1 MKAKLSIIVLL
12 VLSLTIPLVGAV
24 GAQGPQ
30 PLTPLKW
37 AAAEPS
43 IPASSRQGAWLDKVV
58 FTVEAS
64 AADATAKLQANDLD
78 LYASSINDGWLFQ
91 TVLEDPN
98 LDYTESYGS
107 YSELTFNPYGPTFND
122 GRLNPFSSAR
132 IREAVNRLV
141 DRPYIAQ
148 VIGGGLGRPRWVP
161 VHSIS
166 SDYTR
171 YQAAIQ
177 ALEAQYA
184 YDLTQA
190 QTAIADEM
198 QALGASFQNGTW
210 HHNGQQIVLIF
221 LIRVEDVR
229 RPIGDYVADQL
240 EKVGFAVDRRY
251 VTASQASPIWLGSDP
266 ADGQWHLYTNSW
278 ITTQI
283 SRSEGDNFAFFYT
296 PSGIPVSLWQAY
308 RPTAQFNE
316 VALRLSNNNFQIMA
330 ERDALFEQALPMAL
344 NDRGSALPEGAGSV
358 RVWLADWTSFIP
370 RRAELAVVS
379 DRAGGV
385 SGAQMWPYA
394 IRFEGQEGGTAR
406 IAQPNLLVDPWNPV
420 AGSNWIYDT
429 MPIRATQDYAFIADP
444 NDGLVWPQR
453 AERAD
458 VVVQAGLPVTKT
470 HDWVNFSFTPQ
481 ITVPADAWVDWD
493 ATNQRFVTRAEKYPD
508 GLTATVKISVTYP
521 AGMFSS
527 VTWHDGSPLD
537 LSDFVMKMILTFDR
551 GKPESAIYDE
561 SAAEALD
568 AFLSHF
574 RGVRIVSEEPL
585 VIETY
590 DNRWQI
596 DAELIAQAWS
606 WWPNYSSGPG
616 AWHNLAVAIRAEAA
630 GELAFS
636 AKKAD
641 ALNVSWT
648 DFIAGDSL
656 AILGNH
662 LSQAASQS
670 YIPYFPTLGA
680 YITQDEA
687 NARWNALQNWSNAYS
702 HFWIGTG
709 PFYLAQAFP
718 DEPRLVLERYPG
730 FPDSAGR
737 WDAFVARSNPQLQ
750 INYSSGAP
758 GSYFTITGSGFTP
771 NGTAFVVVNGRLLDQ
786 LPVDSNGTISF
797 TLATTEA
804 AQGFYHLRVSVN
816 PAAGIQFRLSP
827 NEPVRQR
834 EGEAP
839 VIEVPDGLASV
850 TYLPL
855 MLRNR

>member
-1 MKAKLSIIVLL
+1 MKTKLSIVVLL
-12 VLSLTIPLVGAV
+12 VLALTASLVGV
-24 GAQGPQ
+24 VSAQGPQ
-30 PLTPLKW
+30 PPVPPERV
-37 AAAEPS
+37 AAEPG
-43 IPASSRQGAWLDKVV
+43 IPTSPRLGAWLDEVV
-58 FTVEAS
+58 FTVEDS
-64 AADATAKLQANDLD
+64 ETDAIARLQAGDLD
-78 LYASSINDGWLFQ
+78 LYASSIGSKWLFQ
-91 TVLEDPN
+91 AVLEAPN

-107 YSELTFNPYGPTFND
+107 YELTFNPYGPTFND

-141 DRPYIAQ
+141 DRTYIAQ
-148 VIGGGLGRPRWVP
+148 VIGGGLGKPRWVP
-161 VHSIS
+161 VYGAS

-171 YQAAIQ
+171 YQSAIR
-177 ALEAQYA
+177 ALETQYA
-184 YDLTQA
+184 YDLTRA
-190 QTAIADEM
+190 QTDIADEM
-198 QALGASFQNGTW
+198 QSLGASLQNGTW
-210 HHNGQQIVLIF
+210 HYNGQQIVLIF

-240 EKVGFAVDRRY
+240 EEVGFTVDRRY
-251 VTASQASPIWLGSDP
+251 MTRSEAFPIWWKSAP
-266 ADGQWHLYTNSW
+266 ADGQWHLYTGGW
-278 ITTQI
+278 ITPQI
-283 SRSEGDNFAFFYT
+283 SRNEGDTFSFFYT
-296 PSGIPVSLWQAY
+296 PAGPSCPLWQAY
-308 RPTAQFNE
+308 RPTAEFSQ
-316 VALRLSNNNFQIMA
+316 VALRLRDNDFQTMT
-330 ERDALFEQALPMAL
+330 ERDTLFEQALPMAL
-344 NDRGSALPEGAGSV
+344 NDRGSAVPEGVGSV
-358 RVWLADWTSFIP
+358 RVWLADWTPFIP
-370 RRAELAVVS
+370 RRSELAVVS
-379 DRAGGV
+379 DRAGGIQ
-385 SGAQMWPYA
+385 GAQMWPYA
-394 IRFEGQEGGTAR
+394 IRFVGQEGGTAR
-406 IAQPNLLVDPWNPV
+406 IAQPGLLVDPWNPV
-420 AGSNWIYDT
+420 AGSNWVYDA

-470 HDWVNFSFTPQ
+470 HDWVHLSFTPQ

-493 ATNQRFVTRAEKYPD
+493 ATNQRFITRAEKYPD

-537 LSDFVMKMILTFDR
+537 LSDLVMTMILTFDR

-561 SAAEALD
+561 SAVGDLD

-590 DNRWQI
+590 DNVWQL
-596 DAELIAQAWS
+596 DAERIAQAWS
-606 WWPNYSSGPG
+606 WWPNYGYGPG

-636 AKKAD
+636 AQKAGD
-641 ALNVSWT
+641 LYVPWT

-670 YIPYFPTLGA
+670 YIPYSPTLGA
-680 YITQDEA
+680 YITQGEA
-687 NARWNALQNWSNAYS
+687 NTRWNALQNWSNTYG

-718 DEPRLVLERYPG
+718 DEPRLVLEHYPG
-730 FPDSAGR
+730 FPDPAGR
-737 WDAFVARSNPQLQ
+737 WDAFVAEPNPQLQ

-758 GSYFTITGSGFTP
+758 GSYFNVTGSGFTP
-771 NGTAFVVVNGRLLDQ
+771 NGTAFIVVNGHLLDR

-804 AQGFYHLRVSVN
+804 TQGFYHLRVSVN

-827 NEPVRQR
+827 NEPVRPR
-834 EGEAP
+834 EGELP
-839 VIEVPDGLASV
+839 VIEVPAGLTGV

-855 MLRNR
+855 VLRNH